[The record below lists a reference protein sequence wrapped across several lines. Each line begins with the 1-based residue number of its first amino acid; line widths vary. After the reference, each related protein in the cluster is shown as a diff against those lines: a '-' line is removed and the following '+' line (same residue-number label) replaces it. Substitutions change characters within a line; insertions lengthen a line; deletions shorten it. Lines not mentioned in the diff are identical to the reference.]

1 MKNSTLQHFWRLKKK
16 HFISFHFTSHFFF
29 HQLISLPLQRVNL
42 FKFKSLSFVSSQ
54 INIFSHL
61 RDLSFNFFNVLFHLR
76 QVRQVRRI
84 RQLRQVRQVRHRHLS
99 FNFFFILLHF
109 RMVSQAKL
117 SYMKIRFESRFLLCF
132 SLSLFLSFFLL
143 FRHRRSKIEK

>member
-54 INIFSHL
+54 INILSHL
-61 RDLSFNFFNVLFHLR
+61 RHLSFNFFNVLFHLR

-84 RQLRQVRQVRHRHLS
+84 RQLRQVRHRHLS
-99 FNFFFILLHF
+99 FNFFIILLHF

-132 SLSLFLSFFLL
+132 SLSFFLSFSLSFFYFVIDAL
-143 FRHRRSKIEK
+143 K